1 MFNLTKKENNTTH
14 KLLQEA
20 ITSIVGEDVNING
33 DLISNTSIR
42 IDGKVM
48 GNVTAQKLIIVGEKA
63 EIKGDLSSKNI
74 IVFGKLI
81 GNVTAAEVQ
90 IKKTGSIHGD
100 ISVQAIEI
108 EMGGK
113 YNGSLMMNAEQRE
126 LNERQKAKETKSNV
140 LID

>member
-48 GNVTAQKLIIVGEKA
+48 GNVTAQKLIIVGKNA
-63 EIKGDLSSKNI
+63 EIKGDLSYKNV

-81 GNVTAAEVQ
+81 GSVTAAEVQ
-90 IKKTGSIHGD
+90 IKKTGTIHGD

-113 YNGSLMMNAEQRE
+113 YNGSLVMNAEQRE
-126 LNERQKAKETKSNV
+126 LNERQKAKEAKSNL

>member
-48 GNVTAQKLIIVGEKA
+48 GNVTAQKLIIVRKNA
-63 EIKGDLSSKNI
+63 EIKGDLSYKNV

-81 GNVTAAEVQ
+81 GSVTAAEVQ
-90 IKKTGSIHGD
+90 IKKTGTIHGN

-113 YNGSLMMNAEQRE
+113 YNGSLVMNAEQRE
-126 LNERQKAKETKSNV
+126 LNERQKAKEAKSNL

>member
-48 GNVTAQKLIIVGEKA
+48 GNVTAQKLIIVGKNA
-63 EIKGDLSSKNI
+63 EIKGDLSCKNV

-81 GNVTAAEVQ
+81 GSVTAAEVQ
-90 IKKTGSIHGD
+90 IKKTGTIHGD

-126 LNERQKAKETKSNV
+126 LNERQKAKEAKSNV

>member
-48 GNVTAQKLIIVGEKA
+48 GNVIAQKLIIVGEKA

-74 IVFGKLI
+74 IVFWKLM

-90 IKKTGSIHGD
+90 IKKTGTIHGD